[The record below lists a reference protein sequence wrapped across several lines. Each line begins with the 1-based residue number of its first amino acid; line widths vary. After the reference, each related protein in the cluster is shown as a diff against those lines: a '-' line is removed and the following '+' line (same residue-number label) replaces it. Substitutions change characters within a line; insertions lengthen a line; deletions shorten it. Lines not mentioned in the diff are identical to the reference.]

1 MEIFEVKESD
11 IKAPLARRMS
21 PRDLSEFVGQQHLLG
36 PGKPLLKLIEED
48 RLFSAIFYGPPGC
61 GKTALARIIAQKTKS
76 PFIQLN
82 AARAERGEIKKVIK
96 QASEWRKAAGRRAV
110 LFLDE
115 VHRFNKLQQ
124 EFLLPYVEGGDF
136 IFLGSTVENP
146 FFALSK
152 ALLSR
157 TLVFEFKP
165 LTRDELKVLLG
176 RALEDEERGLGW
188 MDLQVDDEVIEAI
201 AVISDGDAR
210 RALNYLEILAL
221 TKSKGDSIGIEDL
234 QNLLSVRHL
243 RYSRGDEHYDC
254 ISAFIKSLRGSDPD
268 AAMYWYVRM
277 LDAGEDPR
285 YILRRLLIFAAED
298 IGLADP
304 EALKV
309 ASAALSAY
317 EMVGRPEGDLII
329 AEAVLYLAT
338 APKSNTVLRALH
350 KAREV
355 LKMNEIYEVPD
366 HLRDSHYSGAK
377 LLGRGKGYIY
387 PHGKK
392 DVKQD
397 YLPEGIRDVRIF
409 DPRGIGYEKQILD
422 RAKRKEGEVEK
433 K

>member
-1 MEIFEVKESD
+1 
-11 IKAPLARRMS
+11 
-21 PRDLSEFVGQQHLLG
+21 
-36 PGKPLLKLIEED
+36 
-48 RLFSAIFYGPPGC
+48 
-61 GKTALARIIAQKTKS
+61 
-76 PFIQLN
+76 
-82 AARAERGEIKKVIK
+82 VIR
-96 QASEWRKAAGRRAV
+96 E
-110 LFLDE
+110 
-115 VHRFNKLQQ
+115 
-124 EFLLPYVEGGDF
+124 
-136 IFLGSTVENP
+136 
-146 FFALSK
+146 
-152 ALLSR
+152 
-157 TLVFEFKP
+157 
-165 LTRDELKVLLG
+165 
-176 RALEDEERGLGW
+176 
-188 MDLQVDDEVIEAI
+188 I

-221 TKSKGDSIGIEDL
+221 TKGKGDNISIEDL
-234 QNLLSVRHL
+234 QDLLSVRHL

-309 ASAALSAY
+309 ASAALSAH

-355 LKMNEIYEVPD
+355 LKMNEVYEVPD
-366 HLRDSHYSGAK
+366 HLRDSHYSGAE

-397 YLPEGIRDVRIF
+397 YLPESIRGVKIF
-409 DPRGIGYEKQILD
+409 NPRGIGYEKQILD
-422 RAKRKEGEVEK
+422 RVKRKEGEVEK